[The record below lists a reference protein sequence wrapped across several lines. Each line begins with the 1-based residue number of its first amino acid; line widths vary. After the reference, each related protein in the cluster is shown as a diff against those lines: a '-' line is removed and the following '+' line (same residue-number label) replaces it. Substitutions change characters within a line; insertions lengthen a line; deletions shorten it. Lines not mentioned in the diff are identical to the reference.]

1 MISTVVWWFLNLV
14 SSIALIQINKYIYKQ
29 YGFPNMTLTC
39 LHFLITFIC
48 LFICNLLG
56 LVKIVNVPL
65 RKMIPMSL
73 SFCGFVVLTNFSL
86 QYNTVGTYQCYKALT
101 APGVLMISYYFY
113 NKQYSWQVTSTLV
126 SKIKPSI

>member
-1 MISTVVWWFLNLV
+1 MIVTVICWSLNLV

-56 LVKIVNVPL
+56 LVKIVKVPL
-65 RKMIPMSL
+65 RKMIPMSFL
-73 SFCGFVVLTNFSL
+73 FCGFVVFTNYSL
-86 QYNTVGTYQCYKALT
+86 QVNTVGTYQCFKALT
-101 APGVLMISYYFY
+101 APGVLLISYYFY
-113 NKQYSWQVTSTLV
+113 NKHYSWKVTSTLV
-126 SKIKPSI
+126 STF